1 MLFRLTTAEK
11 TALLTLAALLVLGVL
26 GMAIL

>member
-1 MLFRLTTAEK
+1 MLFRLTAKERY
-11 TALLTLAALLVLGVL
+11 ALLIVTVLIALGVL